1 METLIVFILI
11 FGAIVIVHEFGHFYF
26 AKRAGVLV
34 REFSIGMGPKLLAKR
49 YHETTYTLR
58 LLPLGGYVRMAG
70 LQDDEED
77 ELKAGTPVSLTLN
90 DKQQVTRI
98 NASQKVLLNDGI
110 PFEVANSDLQ
120 EALVISGYENGDDS
134 QLKQYHVVHDATI
147 IEKDGTEVQIA
158 PVDVQ
163 FQSVSIFKRM
173 LINIAGVM
181 NNFILGILTFILV
194 AFLAGGVA
202 RSDSNQIGTIQANS
216 VAQQAGLKSGDRITA
231 VNGQKT
237 ADFIAIAQAINQHPK
252 QKVNLTVSQGDAQK
266 KIAVTPKATTNNGK
280 KIGVIGIG
288 VKMDQS
294 FKAKIAH
301 GFTYTWQIFS
311 ATLKVLGGMLVH
323 GFDINNFGGPV
334 AMYSLTSQ
342 ATKMGASTI
351 LNLMGLLSISIAI
364 MNLLPI
370 PALDGGKL
378 LLNILE
384 AIRHKPLAPEKEGM
398 ITLVG
403 FALMLLLLV
412 AVTWNDFQRF
422 FMR

>member
-49 YHETTYTLR
+49 YNGTTYTLR

-70 LQDDEED
+70 MQDDEDD
-77 ELKAGTPVSLTLN
+77 ELQPGTPVTLTLN
-90 DKQQVTRI
+90 ADQKATRI

-110 PFEVANSDLQ
+110 PFEIAQSDLQ
-120 EALVISGYENGDDS
+120 KDLFVSGYENGDEDN
-134 QLKQYHVVHDATI
+134 LKRYPVDHDATI
-147 IEKDGTEVQIA
+147 IEKGGTEVQIA

-163 FQSVSIFKRM
+163 FQSVSILRRM
-173 LINIAGVM
+173 MINIAGVM
-181 NNFILGILTFILV
+181 NNFILGILTFMLV

-202 RSDSNQIGTIQANS
+202 RSDSNQLGAIQPDS
-216 VAQQAGLKSGDRITA
+216 VAQKAGLKSGDQVTA
-231 VNGQKT
+231 VNNKKT
-237 ADFIAIAQAINQHPK
+237 ATFIDVAEQINQYPNK
-252 QKVNLTVSQGDAQK
+252 RISLTVVRDGKTSTVK
-266 KIAVTPKATTNNGK
+266 LTPKATTSNGEK
-280 KIGVIGIG
+280 VGVIGVAVAQDHSLG
-288 VKMDQS
+288 
-294 FKAKIAH
+294 AKVTY
-301 GFTYTWQIFS
+301 GFTYTWQILTN
-311 ATLKVLGGMLVH
+311 TLSTLGGMFVH
-323 GFDINNFGGPV
+323 GFNINNFGGPV
-334 AMYSLTSQ
+334 AMYSMTSQ
-342 ATKMGASTI
+342 ATKMGFTTI

-378 LLNILE
+378 LLNIIE
-384 AIRHKPLAPEKEGM
+384 AIRRKPMDPEKEGI
-398 ITLVG
+398 ITLIG
-403 FALMLLLLV
+403 FALMLLLII